1 MYLIPAPAK
10 MHKLSGSFVFSYE
23 TYMTVE
29 ENCSFLVSKQ
39 AGFFNDSIRKIL
51 GFGAILTR
59 GCAGKK
65 DLVIRQDDTMA
76 KESYVL
82 SIDEDGI
89 LLKGE
94 ETGLWHGMQTLL
106 QIMEQEGAVLPGLE
120 IEDAPEMPNRGYYF
134 DCTRGR
140 IPKLDWLKALADR
153 MAYYKMNELQ
163 LYIEHTYLFR
173 GMTELWRDDTP
184 LTAEEIMELD
194 HYCADRGIDL
204 VPSLSSFGHLHK
216 LLSSKEYEHLCE
228 LEDSNAQP
236 FSVRARMHHH
246 TITPAK
252 KESLELIKAM
262 IGEYMALFS
271 SKKFNLCADETF
283 DLGQGKSKEMVEK
296 MGKDK
301 VYIGFVKELAEF
313 ILSKGRIPMFW
324 GDIIVG
330 FPEMIKE
337 LPKEIICLNW
347 GYAWN
352 QSEEPTRLMAQAGAT
367 QYCCPG
373 CCSWNEFVSINWN
386 SYNNVKRMC
395 TYAKK
400 YGAIGV
406 LNTDWGD
413 FLHMNHPDF
422 TRTGMIYGAA
432 FSWNSNIPE
441 MEDIDRQISRLEF
454 NDHSEKLLEI
464 VSRIPE
470 NESYGWFPACL
481 YMEMKQGINEFME
494 SYVRDLN
501 NELPKLDKVDEKNEK
516 LAALKKELLDQIKYL
531 DSDKRALVWPYV
543 VGTEGIRIFNEIGKV
558 VAAADFGYSFDAMPD
573 TWQLAKELEIWLYHY
588 KEMYR
593 SVSKQ
598 GELHRIEKMVCWYGD
613 YLRDCAKK

>member
-10 MHKLSGSFVFSYE
+10 LEELSGSFVFSYE

-29 ENCSFLVSKQ
+29 ENCSFRVSKQ
-39 AGFFNDSIRKIL
+39 AGFFNDSVRKIL
-51 GFGAILTR
+51 GYGAILVR
-59 GCAGKK
+59 GCAGKN
-65 DLVIRQDDTMA
+65 DLVVRQDNTMA
-76 KESYVL
+76 KESYEL
-82 SIDEDGI
+82 TISEDGI

-94 ETGLWHGMQTLL
+94 ESGLWHGLQTLL
-106 QIMEQEGAVLPGLE
+106 QIMEQEGAVLPALH

-140 IPKLDWLKALADR
+140 IPKLEWLKALADR

-194 HYCADRGIDL
+194 HYCVDRGIDL

-252 KESLELIKAM
+252 PESLELIKGM
-262 IGEYMALFS
+262 IAEYMALFS

-296 MGKDK
+296 LGKDK

-313 ILSKGRIPMFW
+313 ILSKGKIPMFW

-352 QSEEPTRLMAQAGAT
+352 QSEDSTRLMAQAGAT

-373 CCSWNEFVSINWN
+373 CCSWNEFVALNWC

-422 TRTGMIYGAA
+422 SRTGMIYGAA

-441 MEDIDRQISRLEF
+441 LDDINRQISRLEF
-454 NDHSEKLLEI
+454 HDSSENFLEI
-464 VSRIPE
+464 VGRIPE
-470 NESYGWFPACL
+470 NECYGWFPACL
-481 YMEMKQGINEFME
+481 YMEMKKGISEFME

-501 NELPKLDKVDEKNEK
+501 NELPKLKEVDEKNRK
-516 LAALKKELLDQIKYL
+516 LIALKKELLDQVKYL
-531 DSDKRALVWPYV
+531 DSDKRDLVWPYV
-543 VGTEGIRIFNEIGKV
+543 AAAEGIRIFNEIGKV
-558 VAAADFGYSFDAMPD
+558 AAAADFGYEFDTMPD

-613 YLRDCAKK
+613 YLRDCTKN